1 MEEVVV
7 LLPVPVMARLQF
19 AFWVPSRNNPSQQT
33 MQLDGCL
40 LEDLELK
47 MELCLHSTYYYKLI
61 RAVGTH

>member
-1 MEEVVV
+1 
-7 LLPVPVMARLQF
+7 
-19 AFWVPSRNNPSQQT
+19 

-61 RAVGTH
+61 RAVGTHGISPWVK

>member
-1 MEEVVV
+1 
-7 LLPVPVMARLQF
+7 MARLQF